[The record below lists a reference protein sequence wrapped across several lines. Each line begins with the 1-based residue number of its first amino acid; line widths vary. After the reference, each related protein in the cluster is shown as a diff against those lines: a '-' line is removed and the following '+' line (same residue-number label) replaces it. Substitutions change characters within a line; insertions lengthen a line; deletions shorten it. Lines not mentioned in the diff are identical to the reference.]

1 MKSLKYI
8 ITGFFIVFFAA
19 SCDKGFEEVNKD
31 PNNPTEVPSS
41 LLMADVQRNAA
52 NTLYSTF
59 IGGDM
64 GSCWAQHWSKVQ
76 YNDEERYSPRQ
87 SVIENVWDVF
97 YEDVLADANTME
109 KLAAAEGNK
118 VTQGAALAFKAYGF
132 SVLTDLY
139 GSIPLTQALRAEAG
153 IFTPAYDPQDVVYDS
168 IFAMLDRAEALIAT
182 GEGELSPDFDLL
194 YGGNSSNWLKFVNS
208 LRVRSMMRI
217 SGTSSFSAS
226 ALQAAV
232 NKSLFTSNSDEA
244 KMAYL
249 AAAPNANPIY
259 ETIDFGNRG
268 EFKVSDVLVATLT
281 DRNDPRLAVYA
292 QVNTDGEYLGKPAG
306 IRDVPNDEYNY
317 NTVSPIGE
325 FYLEATAPAYF
336 MSYSE
341 LQFLLAEAAEAGYIT
356 GSAAD
361 YYYAGI
367 AASMEANGITSGL
380 ADYIAQNDV
389 VYSSANSDELIGT
402 QKWLALYCQGVEA
415 WTEWRR
421 TGIPV
426 LAPAIDANPIVP
438 TIPSRYSYPP
448 SEQTTNLVNYQA
460 AVAAQGED
468 RLTTPLW
475 WMQ

>member
-1 MKSLKYI
+1 
-8 ITGFFIVFFAA
+8 
-19 SCDKGFEEVNKD
+19 
-31 PNNPTEVPSS
+31 
-41 LLMADVQRNAA
+41 MADVQRNAA

-64 GSCWAQHWSKVQ
+64 GSCWVQQWSKVQ

-87 SVIENVWDVF
+87 SVIETVWDVF
-97 YEDVLADANTME
+97 YEDVLADANTMQT
-109 KLAAAEGNK
+109 LAAAEGNK
-118 VTQGAALAFKAYGF
+118 VAQGAALAFKAYGF

-139 GSIPLTQALRAEAG
+139 GSIPLTQALQAGSG
-153 IFTPAYDPQDVVYDS
+153 IFAPVYDPQDVVYDS
-168 IFAMLDRAEALIAT
+168 IFAMLDRAEVLIAS
-182 GEGELSPDFDLL
+182 GEGELNADFDLM
-194 YGGNSSNWLKFVNS
+194 YSGNAGNWLKFVNS
-208 LRVRSMMRI
+208 LRVRSLMRI
-217 SGTSSFSAS
+217 SGTTSFSAS
-226 ALQAAV
+226 ELQAAV
-232 NKSLFTSNSDEA
+232 NKSLFTSNGDEA
-244 KMAYL
+244 KLVYL
-249 AAAPNANPIY
+249 EAAPNGNPIY
-259 ETIDFGNRG
+259 ENINFGNRG
-268 EFKVSDVLVATLT
+268 EFKVSDVLVEALES
-281 DRNDPRLAVYA
+281 RNDPRLGVYA
-292 QVNTDGEYLGKPAG
+292 QVNDAGVYLGKPAG

-317 NTVSPIGE
+317 NTVSAIGE

-336 MSYSE
+336 MSYAE

-380 ADYIAQNDV
+380 ADYLAQSDV
-389 VYSSANSDELIGT
+389 VYSSVNSDELIGT
-402 QKWLALYCQGVEA
+402 QKWLALYCQGIEA

-421 TGIPV
+421 TGFPV
-426 LAPAIDANPIVP
+426 LSPAIDANPIVP

-468 RLTTPLW
+468 RLTTPIW